1 MLKSSL
7 TIPAT
12 LCLLLLATAAGS
24 AKEAKEEGESYLGTT
39 VVDVSHVIP
48 PPPDGGSAQALAE
61 IAELRQIV
69 AARTPAELAE
79 AIRDDK
85 DESGDT
91 FAAAIG
97 PAFDLEKLPATKK
110 MLEDIT
116 ATEDTVSKGAK
127 KFFRRP
133 RPWIVIANW
142 QTCSPHKDG
151 PALNSYP
158 SGHATL
164 TYAMGVVL
172 SSLVPEKSQSIL
184 AASARFAESRMVCG
198 VHFRSD
204 LAAGQALGTVLGIDL
219 LNSPAFQTDYTAAA
233 DELVK
238 AGLRQAK

>member
-1 MLKSSL
+1 MQYAK
-7 TIPAT
+7 TIPAA
-12 LCLLLLATAAGS
+12 LCLLLVATVATT
-24 AKEAKEEGESYLGTT
+24 AKEVKEEGTSYLGAA
-39 VVDVSHVIP
+39 VVDVSRIVP
-48 PPPDGGSAQALAE
+48 PPPEAGSAQALAE
-61 IAELRQIV
+61 IAELKQIV
-69 AARTPAELAE
+69 AARTSAELAE
-79 AIRDDK
+79 AVHDDT

-91 FAAAIG
+91 FAPAVG

-110 MLEDIT
+110 MLQDIT

-127 KFFRRP
+127 KFFHRP
-133 RPWIVIANW
+133 RPWIVIPDW
-142 QTCSPHKDG
+142 KTCSPHKDG

-172 SSLVPEKSQSIL
+172 SSLMPDKSQSIL
-184 AASARFAESRMVCG
+184 ASSARFAESRMTCG

-204 LAAGQALGTVLGIDL
+204 LAAGQALGTVLGLDL
-219 LNSPAFQTDYTAAA
+219 LNSPAFQADYAAAA